1 MRAARG
7 RWSSP
12 TAYTGLGG
20 SQPWVCHPA
29 SHGPGPGSGSLKAGP
44 ARHLLSMELNGLGN
58 DTAYI
63 MCKVCT
69 TQARHPLRKRAGR
82 AGVSPSIC
90 MARLMSVEIAM
101 VNARTRR
108 LQECAR
114 ACVHATR
121 LLHVAQRMRRC
132 AGRSLARES
141 GDGSGF
147 GSAQRARLMAQLIST
162 VAVLFVAR
170 GDMTTFPPIYE
181 ALQRGPRPTLTG
193 HHGRHLPEGG
203 YAKTGG

>member
-20 SQPWVCHPA
+20 RQPWVCHPA

-44 ARHLLSMELNGLGN
+44 ARHLLSMELNGLGS

-69 TQARHPLRKRAGR
+69 TQARLPLRKRAGR
-82 AGVSPSIC
+82 AGASPSIC
-90 MARLMSVEIAM
+90 MARLMSVEIAV

-114 ACVHATR
+114 ACVH
-121 LLHVAQRMRRC
+121 
-132 AGRSLARES
+132 
-141 GDGSGF
+141 
-147 GSAQRARLMAQLIST
+147 
-162 VAVLFVAR
+162 VLFVAR
-170 GDMTTFPPIYE
+170 GDMARLPPICE
-181 ALQRGPRPTLTG
+181 TLHRGPRLTLTG